1 MGSRDFC
8 HAGYWAEGVLSSVRW
23 ETGLSL
29 AGSRAWPV
37 LLLCLVRCSAGGWMG
52 WLSHSADRWSF
63 SRLRGCPPCSL
74 VLSLSDWA
82 AGGPVLVAVGR
93 GSCGRWLGAE

>member
-37 LLLCLVRCSAGGWMG
+37 LLLCLVRCSAGGSGSRPGSKAIWNLRTNR
-52 WLSHSADRWSF
+52 LSGINADQ
-63 SRLRGCPPCSL
+63 
-74 VLSLSDWA
+74 
-82 AGGPVLVAVGR
+82 GP
-93 GSCGRWLGAE
+93 GAETVPGLFFYG